1 MEQRQ
6 LIDLLNDMSLEEK
19 AGQLFQVTGDWF
31 DGMEALEQTGPEA
44 EESARLRKSY
54 GHLAGSVLGVY
65 GAANIKRI
73 QSAYMERQPHHIPL
87 LFMLDII
94 NGYKTIYPIP
104 LAQGAM
110 FDPEFAGDCAAMA
123 AKEGAAGGLHVTFS
137 PMVDLVRDA
146 RWGRVM
152 ESTGEDV
159 YLNSL
164 YAKSM
169 VEGYQRQQGGTDF
182 LAACVK
188 HFAGY
193 GAPEGGREYQTMEL
207 SNGTFHEFYLP
218 AYESAVKAGSRMAMT
233 AFQTVNGIPATV
245 NRALLREILRG
256 KMGFN
261 GVLISDYAAIG
272 ETVVHGV
279 SKDGADAARRA
290 LEAGVDID
298 MMSGVYPE
306 YLVGLVKDGILEEAL
321 LDESVL
327 RVLELKNWLGLFEDP
342 FHGADEAREARTFLC
357 EEHRKLAY
365 EAAVKSFVLLK
376 NEDAILP
383 LSPNQKIAFIG
394 PYTDSRDMLGSW
406 SFTGGAE
413 TGEVKTVRAAA
424 EEALAGWSVT
434 YHTGCPVL
442 DPGIVLEGFDRYKPS
457 SATQEE
463 TDRWRE
469 EARKAAEEADVVVMP
484 LGEHCFQSGE
494 AASRAF
500 IEIPKIQQDLFRAV
514 SEVNPNVVA
523 VVFSGR
529 PLDLRVISER
539 ARAVLS
545 VWMPGMEG
553 GRAIIDVL
561 TGTRTPSGKLPMSFP
576 YCVGQVPVH
585 YDSLMTGRPYRKG
598 KPERYVSRYQ
608 DIPADPLYSFGYGL
622 TYTSMELSEVRLSK
636 NELMPGEEIEASVTI
651 KNTGKR
657 EGTETVQL
665 YLRDVTG
672 STARPVKQLKGLK
685 RVTLQPGE
693 EAKVAFSIGEDHLK
707 FFQKPGLWDS
717 EAGAFLV
724 FIGTDSR
731 TEHSAP
737 FRLKKQEASENT

>member
-44 EESARLRKSY
+44 EETARIRKSY
-54 GHLAGSVLGVY
+54 SHLAGSVLGVY

-164 YAKSM
+164 YAKAM
-169 VEGYQRQQGGTDF
+169 VEGYQRQRGGTDF

-207 SNGTFHEFYLP
+207 SEETFHEFYLP

-256 KMGFN
+256 EMGFD

-279 SKDGADAARRA
+279 SEDGAAAARRA

-306 YLVGLVKDGILEEAL
+306 YLAGLVKKGTLAEAL

-327 RVLELKNWLGLFEDP
+327 RVLELKNWLGLFEDH
-342 FHGADEAREARTFLC
+342 FHGADEAREARTSLC

-394 PYTDSRDMLGSW
+394 PYTDSQDMLGSW

-413 TGEVKTVRAAA
+413 TGAVKTIRAAA

-442 DPGIVLEGFDRYKPS
+442 APGTVLEGFDRYRPF
-457 SATQEE
+457 SAPREE

-500 IEIPKIQQDLFRAV
+500 IEIPEIQQDLFRAV

-523 VVFSGR
+523 VIFSGR

-539 ARAVLS
+539 SRAVLS

-622 TYTSMELSEVRLSK
+622 TYTSMELSEVHLSK

-693 EAKVAFSIGEDHLK
+693 EAEVAFSIGEDRLK

-737 FRLKKQEASENT
+737 FWLKKQEAPENT

>member
-44 EESARLRKSY
+44 EETARIRKSY
-54 GHLAGSVLGVY
+54 SHLAGSVLGVY

-164 YAKSM
+164 YAKAM
-169 VEGYQRQQGGTDF
+169 VEGYQRQRGGTDF

-207 SNGTFHEFYLP
+207 SEETFHEFYLP
-218 AYESAVKAGSRMAMT
+218 AYESAVKAGSRLAMT

-256 KMGFN
+256 EMGFD

-279 SKDGADAARRA
+279 SEDGADAARRA

-306 YLVGLVKDGILEEAL
+306 YLAGLVKNGTLAEAL

-342 FHGADEAREARTFLC
+342 FHGADEAREARTSLC

-394 PYTDSRDMLGSW
+394 PYTDSQDMLGSW

-413 TGEVKTVRAAA
+413 TGAVKTIRQAA

-442 DPGIVLEGFDRYKPS
+442 APGTVLEGFDRYRPF
-457 SATQEE
+457 SAPREE

-500 IEIPKIQQDLFRAV
+500 IEIPEIQQDLFRAV

-539 ARAVLS
+539 SRAVLS

-693 EAKVAFSIGEDHLK
+693 EAEVAFSIGEDRLK

-737 FRLKKQEASENT
+737 FWLKKQDVSENT

>member
-44 EESARLRKSY
+44 EETARIRKSY
-54 GHLAGSVLGVY
+54 SHLAGSVLGVY

-164 YAKSM
+164 YAKAM
-169 VEGYQRQQGGTDF
+169 VEGYQRQRGGTDF

-207 SNGTFHEFYLP
+207 SEETFHEFYLP

-233 AFQTVNGIPATV
+233 AFQTVNWIPATV

-256 KMGFN
+256 EMGFD

-357 EEHRKLAY
+357 EEHRKLEY
-365 EAAVKSFVLLK
+365 EAAVKSFVPQILDLMKKLQKEDGSSILLITHDLGVVA
-376 NEDAILP
+376 EMCTRVIVMYAG
-383 LSPNQKIAFIG
+383 KIVEMAPVEKLFATPSH
-394 PYTDSRDMLGSW
+394 PYTQGLIASVPKLGS
-406 SFTGGAE
+406 G
-413 TGEVKTVRAAA
+413 VKVLPSIPGSVPD
-424 EEALAGWSVT
+424 LASMP
-434 YHTGCPVL
+434 TGCRFAPRCKYATDKCRAQEPELL
-442 DPGIVLEGFDRYKPS
+442 DISEDQKCRCWR
-457 SATQEE
+457 TQE
-463 TDRWRE
+463 
-469 EARKAAEEADVVVMP
+469 
-484 LGEHCFQSGE
+484 G
-494 AASRAF
+494 
-500 IEIPKIQQDLFRAV
+500 
-514 SEVNPNVVA
+514 
-523 VVFSGR
+523 
-529 PLDLRVISER
+529 
-539 ARAVLS
+539 
-545 VWMPGMEG
+545 
-553 GRAIIDVL
+553 
-561 TGTRTPSGKLPMSFP
+561 
-576 YCVGQVPVH
+576 
-585 YDSLMTGRPYRKG
+585 
-598 KPERYVSRYQ
+598 
-608 DIPADPLYSFGYGL
+608 
-622 TYTSMELSEVRLSK
+622 
-636 NELMPGEEIEASVTI
+636 
-651 KNTGKR
+651 
-657 EGTETVQL
+657 
-665 YLRDVTG
+665 
-672 STARPVKQLKGLK
+672 
-685 RVTLQPGE
+685 
-693 EAKVAFSIGEDHLK
+693 
-707 FFQKPGLWDS
+707 
-717 EAGAFLV
+717 
-724 FIGTDSR
+724 
-731 TEHSAP
+731 
-737 FRLKKQEASENT
+737 